1 MFSIERIKEN
11 LMGLPNRKQRRQLA
25 KELGLFKDR
34 TKKVKDKTK
43 ERSRD
48 VGRVINLRNL
58 TEQRNNKN
66 HN

>member
-1 MFSIERIKEN
+1 
-11 LMGLPNRKQRRQLA
+11 MGLPNRKQRRQLA

-66 HN
+66 HK